1 MIQEQT
7 EHHIGSQIASQNQ
20 SDLAEKNLLLC
31 CIRYQLNSAT
41 SSDVCGLLR
50 TNLHWDILVQNAV
63 QNNVFMIL
71 VQTLKATHPEVIP
84 SSVLERIELKVQQ
97 RMTYNLF
104 LTNKLLQVLN
114 LFAEHNIQAIPFK
127 GPIWANL
134 AYGNMV
140 LREFSDLDVLV
151 RPQDFSKAKD
161 VLIEQGYYD
170 KKFGANEE
178 SLGEAQMVLPDRQ
191 VNIDVHYKLAPQDF
205 YLQIEPE
212 LFFEG
217 LQTLSFLGKE
227 VATFS
232 PESCI
237 AISYLQGT
245 KDSWNT
251 LKRIC
256 DFGALIQTYPEVNW
270 QQVMAQCGTDE
281 SDRVFLLGV
290 AIAQTYL
297 QISLP
302 EIFSDKLKQFP
313 EVVKVAR
320 QHKEYMYHKNMEY
333 GYIFFIISLWERRE
347 NTLWSRLQY
356 LLKIIFRVNASD
368 RELFPLPDLL
378 FFVYYPLRIVR
389 LIGKH
394 KITKEKISSLW
405 NLFKG

>member
-1 MIQEQT
+1 MMKEK
-7 EHHIGSQIASQNQ
+7 EKQ
-20 SDLAEKNLLLC
+20 SLDLPISSLTKHYSPENKLLLS

-41 SSDVCGLLR
+41 ASDVRDLLKR
-50 TNLHWDILVQNAV
+50 DLHWDILVSNAV
-63 QNNVFMIL
+63 RQNVFML
-71 VQTLKATHPEVIP
+71 VYKTLKINNSKFIP
-84 SSVLERIELKVQQ
+84 SSVFERMEIEAQK

-104 LTNKLLQVLN
+104 LTHKLFQVLN

-127 GPIWANL
+127 GPIWAQL
-134 AYGNMV
+134 AYGNMG

-170 KKFGANEE
+170 KNFGANEK
-178 SLGEAQMVLPDRQ
+178 SLGEAQMVLPDRRT
-191 VNIDVHYKLAPQDF
+191 NIDVHYKLTPRDF
-205 YLQIEPE
+205 YLQVETE
-212 LFFEG
+212 SFFED
-217 LQTLSFLGKE
+217 LQTLSLLGKKI
-227 VATFS
+227 ATFS
-232 PESCI
+232 PENSL

-245 KDSWNT
+245 KDSWNS

-256 DFGALIQTYPEVNW
+256 DFGRLIQTYPEANW
-270 QQVMAQCGTDE
+270 QEVIARCQTDE
-281 SDRVFLLGV
+281 NDRVFLLGI

-313 EVVKVAR
+313 EVLKVAR

-394 KITKEKISSLW
+394 KISKEKISSLW
-405 NLFKG
+405 NLFKS

>member
-7 EHHIGSQIASQNQ
+7 EHHIDSQIASQNQ

-41 SSDVCGLLR
+41 SSDICGLLR

-134 AYGNMV
+134 AYGNMG
-140 LREFSDLDVLV
+140 LRDFCDLDILV

-170 KKFGANEE
+170 KHFGAIEE
-178 SLGEAQMVLPDRQ
+178 SIGEAHMVLPDRQ
-191 VNIDVHYKLAPQDF
+191 VNIDLHYKLVPQHF
-205 YLQIEPE
+205 YLKIEPKS
-212 LFFEG
+212 FFEG
-217 LQTLSFLGKE
+217 LQTLSFLGKKVE
-227 VATFS
+227 IFS

-237 AISYLQGT
+237 ALGYFHGT
-245 KDSWNT
+245 KEGWNS

-256 DFGALIQTYPEVNW
+256 DFGALVQTYPEANW
-270 QQVMAQCGTDE
+270 RKVMAQCGTDE
-281 SDRVFLLGV
+281 KDRIFWLGI
-290 AIAQTYL
+290 AIVQTYL
-297 QISLP
+297 QIPLP
-302 EIFSDKLKQFP
+302 ERLSEKLKEFP

-320 QHKEYMYHKNMEY
+320 QHKEYMYHKNREY
-333 GYIFFIISLWERRE
+333 SYIFYIISLWEKRE
-347 NTLWSRLQY
+347 TNLWNKLQY
-356 LLKIIFRVNASD
+356 FLKIVFRVNASD
-368 RELFPLPDLL
+368 RDSLPLPKLL
-378 FFVYYPLRIVR
+378 FFLYYPLRIVK
-389 LIGKH
+389 LIGNY
-394 KITKEKISSLW
+394 KISKEKISSLW